1 MTVIRPNSVSG
12 ITSITAQASEINFFR
27 SNGALAGLQLNG
39 VNFNTTTGVSTFN
52 NLNVGGVLTYQD
64 VTNVDSVGVI
74 TARTGIKVLGGGINA
89 VGVITATS
97 FVGNGS
103 NLTGI
108 TQTTIVSNG
117 SSRIITG
124 SSTANTLNANDRFL
138 YDGTSLTIYKSV
150 SGDTNPLDQ
159 STPSSNIG
167 IQIKNSSST
176 NGGFSALTVT
186 AKDSNGNDQSGS
198 FIAQSTSGGYLP
210 EVLITQRTGSSS
222 QAKVLHGT
230 SSGSCKLFFQG
241 GEKFSTKTDGVAIF
255 NELSVGTSAVQ
266 QASVASFVG
275 GQYNQ
280 VNIADG
286 SNSGWGLLLAQQQ
299 GTTNTSL
306 YTYSTNSSVNKPCS
320 VVNVNNDCIHFATN
334 NTPRFRIEHDGH
346 VIPSANNSY
355 DLGSSGYRWRNIYTT
370 DLQLSN
376 KGKSN
381 DVDGTWGNYTIQ
393 EGESDLFLI
402 NNRSGK
408 KYKFNLTEVS

>member
-1 MTVIRPNSVSG
+1 MAQFNFPNSP
-12 ITSITAQASEINFFR
+12 
-27 SNGALAGLQLNG
+27 SNGDTHTQNG
-39 VNFNTTTGVSTFN
+39 ATYVWDGEAWRRQSSGGSGAQGAQGNNGAQGATGST
-52 NLNVGGVLTYQD
+52 GAQG
-64 VTNVDSVGVI
+64 
-74 TARTGIKVLGGGINA
+74 AANA
-89 VGVITATS
+89 
-97 FVGNGS
+97 
-103 NLTGI
+103 
-108 TQTTIVSNG
+108 TTIQSNG

-138 YDGTSLTIYKSV
+138 YDGTTLTIYKSV

-159 STPSSNIG
+159 STPSSNNG

-186 AKDSNGNDQSGS
+186 AKDVNGNDQSGS

-210 EVLITQRTGSSS
+210 ELLITQRSASSG
-222 QAKVLHGT
+222 QAKVLQGA
-230 SSGSCKLFFQG
+230 SSGACKLFFQG
-241 GEKFSTKTDGVAIF
+241 GEKLSTKTGGVAIYDQ
-255 NELSVGTSAVQ
+255 LSVGTASVQSAG
-266 QASVASFVG
+266 VASFVG

-286 SNSGWGLLLAQQQ
+286 SNTGWGLLLAQQQ
-299 GTTNTSL
+299 GTSSSNL

-320 VVNVNNDCIHFATN
+320 VVNVNNDSLHFGTN

-346 VIPSANNSY
+346 VIPSSGGSY
-355 DLGSSGYRWRNIYTT
+355 DLGSSNYRWRNIYTA

-376 KGKSN
+376 KGKAN
-381 DVDGTWGNYTIQ
+381 DVDNTWGDYTIQ

-408 KYKFNLTEVS
+408 KYKFLLKEVD